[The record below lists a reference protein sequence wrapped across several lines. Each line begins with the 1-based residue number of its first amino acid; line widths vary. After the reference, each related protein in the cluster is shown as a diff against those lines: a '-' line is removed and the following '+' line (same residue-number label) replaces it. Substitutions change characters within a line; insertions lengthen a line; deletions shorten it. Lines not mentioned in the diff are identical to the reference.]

1 LHDAQREGLALD
13 SAPETTVVV
22 GDQLGAVL
30 VAVVFVSVISEVL
43 SRESR
48 PTGDEILTGDD
59 EIRPDEY
66 GPAAVRRRLARL
78 AKTADVPVPELA
90 LVEDGTPRAYVTGV
104 RQGSATVVVSTGLL
118 EVVSDEELD
127 AVLAHELAHVK
138 NRDAGV
144 MTLTSLPTLVGG
156 WLLDRGSF
164 GSGTLGGDRRG
175 PSGATL
181 FYGLAVRPV
190 AWLFWWVG
198 RGLTRVLTQY
208 REFAAD
214 RGAVAIT
221 GSPAA
226 MASALQTL
234 DRAARERP
242 TTDLRA
248 HERAKLGFNVVPV
261 PEREGGFDPE
271 EYTGFAVNEV
281 DGGVVEEFDD
291 TTDRVS
297 SVTDLPTHPTTSER
311 VARLR
316 DLEADL

>member
-1 LHDAQREGLALD
+1 
-13 SAPETTVVV
+13 
-22 GDQLGAVL
+22 
-30 VAVVFVSVISEVL
+30 
-43 SRESR
+43 
-48 PTGDEILTGDD
+48 
-59 EIRPDEY
+59 
-66 GPAAVRRRLARL
+66 
-78 AKTADVPVPELA
+78 
-90 LVEDGTPRAYVTGV
+90 
-104 RQGSATVVVSTGLL
+104 
-118 EVVSDEELD
+118 
-127 AVLAHELAHVK
+127 
-138 NRDAGV
+138 
-144 MTLTSLPTLVGG
+144 M
-156 WLLDRGSF
+156 
-164 GSGTLGGDRRG
+164 
-175 PSGATL
+175 
-181 FYGLAVRPV
+181 

-198 RGLTRVLTQY
+198 RGLTRVITHY

-261 PEREGGFDPE
+261 PEREGC
-271 EYTGFAVNEV
+271 
-281 DGGVVEEFDD
+281 EEFDD